1 VSPVQRVLSRY
12 QRAPLNDAAA
22 MPPTI
27 TDELRAMLV
36 KRADDLEGC
45 PAGLDEERE
54 LPGV

>member
-1 VSPVQRVLSRY
+1 LSRY